1 MMMMVMLATKLAI
14 RRSVMYA
21 YKEVFN
27 RQECKHGSLTS
38 LSLEKRMMEVFGH
51 KSSKVELLTTNSEDH
66 FPSLRYNFAIIFL

>member
-14 RRSVMYA
+14 RRSVTYA